1 MTLENRCTLLD
12 IDGLVRTD
20 ALPVVED
27 FTATQNYISPETCVP
42 GTVQPTLVSDGCTLQ
57 LHYNNKADFGYVDID
72 GSSYWFSDHDAYEG
86 YMHNHQFLGFF
97 RNYSEQDINEM
108 IALHKDVV
116 ERSKN
121 LPIPYKLLIC
131 RIENHTLFDLF
142 GDKFDLFNQAWV
154 LLNSD
159 MF

>member
-72 GSSYWFSDHDAYEG
+72 GSSYWHGEWYKG

-108 IALHKDVV
+108 IALHRDILEK
-116 ERSKN
+116 SKN
-121 LPIPYKLLIC
+121 LQITYKLLLC

-142 GDKFDLFNQAWV
+142 GENIDLFKQINSILA
-154 LLNSD
+154 SD

>member
-1 MTLENRCTLLD
+1 MTLENRCTLLY
-12 IDGLVRTD
+12 IDGQVGTEEKELQ
-20 ALPVVED
+20 VVED
-27 FTATQNYISPETCVP
+27 FAATQNYISPETCVP

-72 GSSYWFSDHDAYEG
+72 GSSYWHGEWYKG

-108 IALHKDVV
+108 IALHKNIF

-121 LPIPYKLLIC
+121 LPITYNLLIC